1 MNLQLTL
8 NGEAVSRDVD
18 PCARLIDVLRDELG
32 TKGVK
37 EGCGEGECGACTILL
52 DDAPVNA
59 CLVLAAQADEC
70 RITTVEGLS
79 TNGELHP
86 VQRAFADAGAVQC
99 GFCTP
104 GFVLATVAL
113 LRETPRPT
121 DDEII
126 DALAGHLCRC
136 TGYRKIVDAVRLAAD
151 EMATKAG
158 QT

>member
-1 MNLQLTL
+1 MNLQLML
-8 NGEAVSRDVD
+8 NDEAVSRDVD

-59 CLVLAAQADEC
+59 CLVLAAQADGC

-104 GFVLATVAL
+104 GFVLAAVAL
-113 LRETPRPT
+113 LRETPNPT
-121 DDEII
+121 DEEIV

-151 EMATKAG
+151 EMAAGAG